1 MWWLYRDRG
10 LTLVQNYKRLG
21 LASRL
26 GAPTGGTEKT
36 NLHNITGAANGA
48 PRGDADGLAIPGSRK
63 AAKLVP
69 TEVRVERDPQTG
81 RILRVIR
88 PDAGSDGGN
97 TRRKRRRLDDPLNSD
112 SEPENGYATIRAAS
126 MKARSRP
133 PPTGV
138 VAELEAQAEE
148 EAAQLSRKK
157 RPRQQ
162 SKREEEWIE
171 GLVGKYGDN
180 VGAMAKDR
188 RLNPMQQT
196 EADIARRVGRWRG
209 RRENAWAVE
218 AAVA

>member
-1 MWWLYRDRG
+1 
-10 LTLVQNYKRLG
+10 
-21 LASRL
+21 
-26 GAPTGGTEKT
+26 
-36 NLHNITGAANGA
+36 
-48 PRGDADGLAIPGSRK
+48 
-63 AAKLVP
+63 
-69 TEVRVERDPQTG
+69 
-81 RILRVIR
+81 
-88 PDAGSDGGN
+88 
-97 TRRKRRRLDDPLNSD
+97 
-112 SEPENGYATIRAAS
+112 

-133 PPTGV
+133 SPTGV